1 MWCNAHVQLNELHRC
16 TQVTHWLAAY
26 TECGNFVAVVCAGI
40 ETTADTAAELGPDTV
55 QRIVERLGSHRWGL
69 IISH

>member
-1 MWCNAHVQLNELHRC
+1 
-16 TQVTHWLAAY
+16 
-26 TECGNFVAVVCAGI
+26 VVCAGI

-69 IISH
+69 MHGQQVSLAEAS